1 MTADPIVVET
11 DITKPTLVPLR
22 ISSIDELFAEVM
34 EKHEKPKREQA
45 NPLVEAIESVQQQEF
60 VEFDEIVPSLVF
72 SDQSEIEFSN
82 SHLKPTGR
90 VLNAGTPWASYEHVE
105 CNSVGTGQIQY
116 SEHPPVVYDNLH
128 QNCLTGIPMHKN
140 YLCNRRMF
148 STKRISLTRR

>member
-1 MTADPIVVET
+1 MVVET

-22 ISSIDELFAEVM
+22 ISSIDELFAE
-34 EKHEKPKREQA
+34 HEKQKREQA

-60 VEFDEIVPSLVF
+60 VEFDEVVPSLVF

-82 SHLKPTGR
+82 SPLKPTGR

-116 SEHPPVVYDNLH
+116 SEHPPVVYDNFP
-128 QNCLTGIPMHKN
+128 QNCLIGIRTQKN
-140 YLCNRRMF
+140 NSSNRRKF
-148 STKRISLTRR
+148 STKRMSLSRRWSQ